1 MSSSLSSEFSYKS
14 AVFLPTVTSD
24 ISYDSYDM
32 DFTNITIASDNTSLS
47 DSSHDNITFAP
58 DLSNFDALSDAHFH
72 NSSSATSS
80 LVPLR
85 QSSRIRKTPSYLSS
99 YKCNLTQSDNLIT
112 SPHWCNM
119 VRFDSLPSA
128 HKAFLFH
135 TSSITEPRSYK
146 EASAHPLWREA
157 IAKELKALADNHT
170 WEIIDLPLARNLLV
184 ISGFLR

>member
-1 MSSSLSSEFSYKS
+1 MSSSSSSEFSYKS

-32 DFTNITIASDNTSLS
+32 DFTDITIDSDITFLS

-80 LVPLR
+80 LVP
-85 QSSRIRKTPSYLSS
+85 RKTPSYLSS

-128 HKAFLFH
+128 HKAFLSH

-146 EASAHPLWREA
+146 DAYAHPLWREA

-170 WEIIDLPLARNLLV
+170 WEIVDLPLARNLLV